1 MSYGTKNMRPLDR
14 TNPPITIAAPSTQAE
29 FPHMLKQRN
38 YATAGPAEFSPSHV
52 SIKVVRHNDDVPQ
65 GPCAQIFPT
74 LSQQSR
80 QQVCQQESEWN
91 KHVIVASVAGLET
104 RLAELDS
111 QMRTAA
117 PDAVM
122 GHLKDHADILRESA
136 QHASAL
142 QSRHKDTT
150 ALTHQICSTMND
162 TLEAHARTLQ
172 QHKQQAAGLADRQGA
187 TGALTHEICSKI
199 NDTLAAHAQ
208 TLQQHGRKQSSTAA
222 LTHEICSH
230 INSTLEAHAGSLE
243 QHGRKQS
250 AAAALTHEICS
261 RINDT
266 LEAHAGTLEQHAGR
280 HRTTAALTHEICSHI
295 NSTLEAHA
303 GTLEQHAQQAA
314 GLADRH
320 GATAALTH
328 EICSHINRTLEAH
341 AGTLE
346 QHTQQAAGL
355 ADRHRSAAALTHEIC
370 SHINSTLEAHAL
382 TLQQHAQQAAGL
394 ADRHGATA
402 NLTHEICSHIN
413 STLEAHAL
421 TLEQHGRKAAGLA
434 DSHSSAAA
442 LTHEIC
448 SHLNQTMQGH
458 ALESQSLQ
466 GSVQEQASQ
475 ISRLQQKEAVAQ
487 TLLTR
492 MLTMLGQ
499 HDTKLQ
505 DGTSAE
511 HLALLD
517 AMCESFDKT
526 KSKVQ
531 TFENTQKDMLKTIA
545 EFQSGK
551 LPGAATHDMQA
562 MHTRLDKYQRMSQ
575 DMDAQFSQAL
585 SGQQSKIQDLE
596 HRLTASQQLS
606 SHGQQG
612 KIRDLEARVQQLS
625 LQHLNSSQDASIIR
639 GTDRDVKHL
648 QHEIRQL
655 HALRQDVDG
664 IKTLKDSHADLTR
677 DVQSI
682 KSHVSGIADTQRN
695 YARTDAPEINSK
707 LQDLRR
713 DMMLQDVRLD
723 KAHMNLADMRK
734 KMEA

>member
-1 MSYGTKNMRPLDR
+1 
-14 TNPPITIAAPSTQAE
+14 
-29 FPHMLKQRN
+29 
-38 YATAGPAEFSPSHV
+38 
-52 SIKVVRHNDDVPQ
+52 
-65 GPCAQIFPT
+65 
-74 LSQQSR
+74 
-80 QQVCQQESEWN
+80 
-91 KHVIVASVAGLET
+91 
-104 RLAELDS
+104 
-111 QMRTAA
+111 
-117 PDAVM
+117 
-122 GHLKDHADILRESA
+122 
-136 QHASAL
+136 
-142 QSRHKDTT
+142 
-150 ALTHQICSTMND
+150 
-162 TLEAHARTLQ
+162 
-172 QHKQQAAGLADRQGA
+172 
-187 TGALTHEICSKI
+187 
-199 NDTLAAHAQ
+199 
-208 TLQQHGRKQSSTAA
+208 
-222 LTHEICSH
+222 
-230 INSTLEAHAGSLE
+230 
-243 QHGRKQS
+243 
-250 AAAALTHEICS
+250 
-261 RINDT
+261 
-266 LEAHAGTLEQHAGR
+266 
-280 HRTTAALTHEICSHI
+280 
-295 NSTLEAHA
+295 
-303 GTLEQHAQQAA
+303 
-314 GLADRH
+314 
-320 GATAALTH
+320 
-328 EICSHINRTLEAH
+328 
-341 AGTLE
+341 
-346 QHTQQAAGL
+346 
-355 ADRHRSAAALTHEIC
+355 
-370 SHINSTLEAHAL
+370 
-382 TLQQHAQQAAGL
+382 
-394 ADRHGATA
+394 
-402 NLTHEICSHIN
+402 
-413 STLEAHAL
+413 
-421 TLEQHGRKAAGLA
+421 
-434 DSHSSAAA
+434 
-442 LTHEIC
+442 
-448 SHLNQTMQGH
+448 MQGH